1 MFLSLINDF
10 NKIFDMLILHIRNS
24 KKFYLLKLHVLESR
38 QSAPMESLVLKLHV
52 KKPTQLNYCLG
63 SPRNES

>member
-38 QSAPMESLVLKLHV
+38 QSAPNGVTCAKTSCQKAN
-52 KKPTQLNYCLG
+52 TT
-63 SPRNES
+63 